1 MAASH
6 ITEFIQSLSSEE
18 IKVVKEYISRSNNR
32 LVLWEN
38 KIEKLFD
45 VIIREPNREFNYK
58 DLTKILKTS
67 EATLRVLKSRLFEK
81 IEEALVMKNHLKN
94 KLIFNHRERLVFVLK
109 KKILLIKSLNRNQ
122 NQKRIATI
130 NLLMNET
137 ITLAKRN
144 QIYDVLIE
152 MLYLQRNLNG
162 IRLGIKE
169 FERLSKEMAYYESI
183 QKSVQNAH
191 SSFYK
196 VILNNNFINSFN
208 QLEFDQ
214 FISNSITQMEIDY
227 KSTKAQE
234 IFYYTY
240 FLKIAQAERK
250 KNYDQAILYC
260 KKLLLLLK
268 KSPIVYLKVKASL
281 N

>member
-32 LVLWEN
+32 LVLGEN

-109 KKILLIKSLNRNQ
+109 KKILLIKSLNRN
-122 NQKRIATI
+122 
-130 NLLMNET
+130 
-137 ITLAKRN
+137 
-144 QIYDVLIE
+144 
-152 MLYLQRNLNG
+152 
-162 IRLGIKE
+162 
-169 FERLSKEMAYYESI
+169 
-183 QKSVQNAH
+183 
-191 SSFYK
+191 
-196 VILNNNFINSFN
+196 
-208 QLEFDQ
+208 
-214 FISNSITQMEIDY
+214 
-227 KSTKAQE
+227 
-234 IFYYTY
+234 
-240 FLKIAQAERK
+240 
-250 KNYDQAILYC
+250 
-260 KKLLLLLK
+260 
-268 KSPIVYLKVKASL
+268 
-281 N
+281 